1 MYYEYDSSPIF
12 YPDFFLFASKRFFKI
27 LIKEIFLYLFSKH

>member
-1 MYYEYDSSPIF
+1 MYYESTASTFF
-12 YPDFFLFASKRFFKI
+12 YFKSILFASKRFFKS